1 MESTILWPIQ
11 PSSPWQDHMLQVLQ
25 NQALDCNQQLLSN
38 SHCHLKDSFV
48 AYFTTDHSPK
58 SNPKELWKKQ
68 NWKKTKKTQKSKIS
82 TPTTKIHCQGATL
95 SVALG
100 EGCHTAH
107 ALTNAI
113 ALAAATR
120 PVTPQGHTAI
130 RILQWRSFWNMKRL
144 LSFTFN
150 SSCIDLKIISSETL
164 KVFLRWFKHDVF

>member
-1 MESTILWPIQ
+1 LLLT
-11 PSSPWQDHMLQVLQ
+11 SPLTTHQ
-25 NQALDCNQQLLSN
+25 NPTRKNCGKN
-38 SHCHLKDSFV
+38 KI
-48 AYFTTDHSPK
+48 
-58 SNPKELWKKQ
+58 E
-68 NWKKTKKTQKSKIS
+68 KKTKKTQKSKIS

-130 RILQWRSFWNMKRL
+130 RILQ
-144 LSFTFN
+144 
-150 SSCIDLKIISSETL
+150 
-164 KVFLRWFKHDVF
+164 